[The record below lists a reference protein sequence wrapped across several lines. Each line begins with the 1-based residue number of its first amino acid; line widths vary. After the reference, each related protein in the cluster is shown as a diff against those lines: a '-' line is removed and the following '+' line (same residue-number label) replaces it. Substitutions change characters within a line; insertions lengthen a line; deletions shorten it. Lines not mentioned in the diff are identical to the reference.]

1 MLANARANASIADR
15 LGGRWAIS
23 RVGYV
28 VIVVGFTLS
37 IFAGEVSATRSLN
50 EAARWLVVCLVAALV
65 FGLTLVVLDRWTPYR
80 DRRTTPISL
89 PVLVVATVITGVLIA
104 LTFALGAAALG
115 LDVTQSL
122 PVRIAGVVL
131 IGSWFG
137 FALTLLLDEIDRSRR
152 TRSALIDRQVS
163 GELASLQQ
171 TLLIEELRIELQRD
185 VDRQLE
191 TAQHELDI
199 RLQALAETPGV
210 APAGDIAVALRT
222 LADDTVRPLSARL
235 WATAAKQYPRVSWTK
250 VLVNTVRREPLRPVA
265 LALVHVVGTALQT
278 IDLFGVSV
286 GLEML
291 ALTVIAIFVVSLPAN
306 ALMRR
311 HPAKHGRI
319 FLLAVLILEAQ
330 VVPLVLWRESVV
342 RGSASATW
350 AVTQVVT
357 GVIVILLTSG
367 FGSWR
372 QQRLAVE
379 RSYLEDLNQ
388 ESVVTLARSRAVA
401 ELARELSRTL
411 HGSVQSK
418 IVACAMVSEQAIESG
433 DVEQLKAALLQAQEV
448 LKSSRMDESRSR
460 SVAAEVH
467 RKVALWEGLCAF
479 EVTLDEAVEAV
490 VEHDQLATLTVGRVV
505 EEGISNA
512 IRHGDATTIWIAL
525 SETAESAI
533 RVVITNNGS
542 GLGDGVTPGLG
553 STFLD
558 RAGAWSLTGGAEGTR
573 LEVVVTTG
581 S

>member
-65 FGLTLVVLDRWTPYR
+65 FGLTLVALDRWTPYR

-89 PVLVVATVITGVLIA
+89 PVLVVATGITGVLIA

-265 LALVHVVGTALQT
+265 LALIHVVGTALQT
-278 IDLFGVSV
+278 IDLFGASV

-311 HPAKHGRI
+311 YPAKHGRI
-319 FLLAVLILEAQ
+319 FLLAIVLLEVQ
-330 VVPLVLWRESVV
+330 VVPLVVWRESLIA
-342 RGSASATW
+342 GSASITW
-350 AVTQVVT
+350 AATQVVT

-379 RSYLEDLNQ
+379 RSYLEDLDQ
-388 ESVVTLARSRAVA
+388 ELVVTLARSRAVA

-418 IVACAMVSEQAIESG
+418 IVACAMVSEKAIESG
-433 DVEQLKAALLQAQEV
+433 DAEQLSAALTQAQAV
-448 LKSSRMDESRSR
+448 LKSSRSDEPRPQ

-479 EVTLDEAVEAV
+479 EVTLDGAVETI
-490 VEHDQLATLTVGRVV
+490 VEHDQVATLTVGRVV

-525 SETAESAI
+525 SGTADSAI
-533 RVVITNNGS
+533 RVVITDNGS

-581 S
+581 R

>member
-89 PVLVVATVITGVLIA
+89 PVLVVATGITGVLIA
-104 LTFALGAAALG
+104 LTFSLGAAALG

-122 PVRIAGVVL
+122 PVRIVGVVL

-137 FALTLLLDEIDRSRR
+137 FALTLLLDEIDRSRQ

-191 TAQHELDI
+191 TAQHELDS

-278 IDLFGVSV
+278 IDLFGASV

-342 RGSASATW
+342 SGSASATW

-433 DVEQLKAALLQAQEV
+433 DVEQLKAALLQAQAQHNKLIVVSQVV
-448 LKSSRMDESRSR
+448 LGLSLSSAPTQLVRGTSGMS
-460 SVAAEVH
+460 H
-467 RKVALWEGLCAF
+467 
-479 EVTLDEAVEAV
+479 VEFPLV
-490 VEHDQLATLTVGRVV
+490 MIH
-505 EEGISNA
+505 ICY
-512 IRHGDATTIWIAL
+512 
-525 SETAESAI
+525 
-533 RVVITNNGS
+533 
-542 GLGDGVTPGLG
+542 
-553 STFLD
+553 
-558 RAGAWSLTGGAEGTR
+558 
-573 LEVVVTTG
+573 
-581 S
+581 